1 MLLLLPALL
10 CLPAT
15 GRAEG
20 LEDLFTAVYDGVGEG
35 LQEGVTAAL
44 AGMNEE
50 LTLAIQTQSARIE
63 EGKTLRVTV
72 TAGNP
77 RPQETAVSFA
87 LKLPDRLAAAPDAAW
102 EAVLPAAKADPISGE
117 LVPSVTAFTREIALI
132 PGGASE
138 MAQIECEMSM
148 GTRFYRAQTALAL
161 CVPDV
166 SVSAA
171 IEGDR
176 AGRLYPGDAYAY
188 QIEILNAG
196 AAPKDIA
203 LEMILPDGVT
213 LTKALPTGFAMS
225 GQTIQG
231 QVRAEAAA
239 EEGEGAAPSRAVI
252 ELPVKV
258 DEDALEGDKDAIRL
272 VSGVLRA
279 DGERVPLPRIQVCG
293 AQVSA
298 RLIADS
304 EELKAGEETSL
315 RVVVVNSGLAP
326 ADVQVSCVLPDGLTL
341 AGEESETDGDAE
353 TEKEATA
360 SELIATPGEDGAAPD
375 DAAVGLMMEA
385 ANVQAAGANADGGT
399 LVFDLHMDAAKE
411 TKNGV
416 TANTQT
422 FEIRVKAE
430 EEQENLT
437 ERLVGAT
444 LAWTVDDGASQ
455 LGEAVAMRVVRAEFM
470 GISADD
476 WNGVFWACVL
486 LMITIACLCAAVR
499 RDKKEEDYCFD

>member
-1 MLLLLPALL
+1 MMLLLPALL

-20 LEDLFTAVYDGVGEG
+20 LPDLFTAVYDGVGEG
-35 LQEGVTAAL
+35 LESGMTAAL
-44 AGMNEE
+44 AGMNQE
-50 LTLAIQTQSARIE
+50 LTLTMEAESARIE
-63 EGKTLRVTV
+63 EGKTLRVTI

-77 RPQETAVSFA
+77 RPQETAVSLV
-87 LKLPDRLAAAPDAAW
+87 LKLPERLAAAPDTAW
-102 EAVLPAAKADPISGE
+102 EAVLPAAQADPLSGE
-117 LVPSVTAFTREIALI
+117 LVPSVTTFTREIALI
-132 PGGASE
+132 PGGESE
-138 MAQIECEMSM
+138 TAQIECEMSM
-148 GTRFYRAQTALAL
+148 GTRFYRARMELDL

-171 IEGDR
+171 IEGDK

-188 QIEILNAG
+188 QIEVVNSG

-203 LEMILPDGVT
+203 LEMILPEGVT
-213 LTKALPTGFAMS
+213 LTQALPAGFEMNS
-225 GQTIQG
+225 RTIQG
-231 QVRAEAAA
+231 QVRAEAATA
-239 EEGEGAAPSRAVI
+239 DGEGAAPSRVKIA
-252 ELPVKV
+252 LPVKV
-258 DEDALEGDKDAIRL
+258 DEDALEGDKDASRL
-272 VSGVLRA
+272 MSGVLRA

-293 AQVSA
+293 AKVSA
-298 RLIADS
+298 KLIADS

-341 AGEESETDGDAE
+341 AGDEEKNDEDAE

-360 SELIATPGEDGAAPD
+360 SELIATPGEDGASKD
-375 DAAVGLMMEA
+375 GAAAGLVMEA
-385 ANVQAAGANADGGT
+385 ADVQVSGMSAENGT

-411 TKNGV
+411 TASGV
-416 TANTQT
+416 TADTKT

-455 LGEAVAMRVVRAEFM
+455 LGEAVAMRVVRSEFM

-486 LMITIACLCAAVR
+486 LMITITCLCAAVR